1 MAVSSPF
8 GSQTRTRLLIAFEL
22 LRQSYARELARL
34 LEAPLSVVQKGLAS
48 LERDGLIA
56 GRLVGRTRLFE
67 INPRYFAAKQL
78 RLFEINPRYFAAKQL
93 RDFLDRLAAADTDLK
108 RRAAE
113 LRRRPR
119 RTGKRL

>member
-34 LEAPLSVVQKGLAS
+34 LGAPLSVVQKGLAS

-67 INPRYFAAKQL
+67 INPRYFAVK
-78 RLFEINPRYFAAKQL
+78 EL
-93 RDFLDRLAAADTDLK
+93 RDLLDRLAAADAGLK
-108 RRAAE
+108 RRVSD

>member
-8 GSQTRTRLLIAFEL
+8 GSQTRTRLLLALEL
-22 LRQSYARELARL
+22 LGQSYARELARL
-34 LEAPLSVVQKGLAS
+34 LGASLSAVQKGLAS

-56 GRLVGRTRLFE
+56 GRLMGRTRLFQ
-67 INPRYFAAKQL
+67 IDPSYFAAAQL
-78 RLFEINPRYFAAKQL
+78 RSLIA
-93 RDFLDRLAAADTDLK
+93 RLTAADRDLK
-108 RRAAE
+108 ARAAE

>member
-8 GSQTRTRLLIAFEL
+8 GSQTRTRLLLALEL
-22 LRQSYARELARL
+22 LGQSYARELARL
-34 LEAPLSVVQKGLAS
+34 LGASLSAVQKGLAS

-56 GRLVGRTRLFE
+56 GRLMGRTRLFQV
-67 INPRYFAAKQL
+67 NPRYFAATQL
-78 RLFEINPRYFAAKQL
+78 RELIARLMVA
-93 RDFLDRLAAADTDLK
+93 DRDLK
-108 RRAAE
+108 ARAAE